1 MSKKTKT
8 AYQTIG
14 FWERNRR
21 SQGYLLKKTVR
32 NIVYKIAR
40 AALLFG
46 MCFMILQPILNK
58 ISISFMAEE
67 DLYNPMIIAI
77 PEHFTKA
84 NYELAAQFMSY
95 GTSIINTIVVS
106 LTIAV
111 LQIAVCTLVG
121 YGFARFDFP
130 LKKFWFLCV
139 MLVIVVPPQ
148 TISTSLYLHF
158 RYFDLFGI
166 IEAVT
171 GSSLNLRFGVAIL
184 SDECRVYGIEKRVV
198 HIYDSPVLPQY
209 S

>member
-67 DLYNPMIIAI
+67 DFD
-77 PEHFTKA
+77 HKHDCG
-84 NYELAAQFMSY
+84 LADNSCSADRSMYTGRLWFC
-95 GTSIINTIVVS
+95 
-106 LTIAV
+106 
-111 LQIAVCTLVG
+111 QI
-121 YGFARFDFP
+121 
-130 LKKFWFLCV
+130 
-139 MLVIVVPPQ
+139 
-148 TISTSLYLHF
+148 
-158 RYFDLFGI
+158 
-166 IEAVT
+166 
-171 GSSLNLRFGVAIL
+171 
-184 SDECRVYGIEKRVV
+184 
-198 HIYDSPVLPQY
+198 
-209 S
+209 

>member
-121 YGFARFDFP
+121 YGFARFSAEE
-130 LKKFWFLCV
+130 V
-139 MLVIVVPPQ
+139 LVLMCYAGHCRTASDYFNIL
-148 TISTSLYLHF
+148 ISAF
-158 RYFDLFGI
+158 QIF
-166 IEAVT
+166 
-171 GSSLNLRFGVAIL
+171 
-184 SDECRVYGIEKRVV
+184 
-198 HIYDSPVLPQY
+198 
-209 S
+209 

>member
-14 FWERNRR
+14 FRERNRR

-77 PEHFTKA
+77 PELLQRKIKSGKTITYQCTYCDLQ
-84 NYELAAQFMSY
+84 NSY
-95 GTSIINTIVVS
+95 CQRDHN
-106 LTIAV
+106 
-111 LQIAVCTLVG
+111 
-121 YGFARFDFP
+121 
-130 LKKFWFLCV
+130 
-139 MLVIVVPPQ
+139 
-148 TISTSLYLHF
+148 
-158 RYFDLFGI
+158 
-166 IEAVT
+166 
-171 GSSLNLRFGVAIL
+171 
-184 SDECRVYGIEKRVV
+184 RVYDLTAYTE
-198 HIYDSPVLPQY
+198 
-209 S
+209 